1 MTTVATE
8 PQIVSTPSLSVRA
21 VPLGATAGSHA
32 VVDFFS
38 ALIVPI
44 MSVIE
49 GRLEMTHA
57 QGAMVLAV
65 GSLCSGFVQ
74 PLVAWLSD
82 RLDSRLLGPAAFS
95 VAVVATSLIGQAR
108 TFEQL
113 LLIQVVSTLAIG
125 AFHPVAAAAA
135 GQLSGARRSLGVS
148 IFFCAGIAGGVSG
161 HLSSPVL
168 AGRYGL
174 PSYVWLMIPGLL
186 ACIGLAWAVGR
197 VSHRQHD
204 GHAQRAAWAEG
215 ESRERWYAVGL
226 LYLGNVLRFT
236 VNMMMIQL
244 LIRWS
249 ERTALSRTPETV
261 LDESIRHAASLING
275 PIQASMQAGM
285 AVGGLA
291 AGMLLRRHHEK
302 GALVAVPLAG
312 AAAIAAFP
320 FAGTS
325 WAAYALSLAT
335 GIGFAGM
342 VPVTIALG
350 QRLLPHRTGLA
361 SGLMMGGAW
370 GVAGIGPLLAQWID
384 REWGLTTA
392 FVTTAAL
399 LAGAGVLSILLSP
412 RLLARISPH

>member
-1 MTTVATE
+1 MTTVVSE
-8 PQIVSTPSLSVRA
+8 PQIVSTPSLPVRS
-21 VPLGATAGSHA
+21 VPLAATAGSHA

-49 GRLEMTHA
+49 GRLHMTHA
-57 QGAMVLAV
+57 QGAMILAV

-82 RLDSRLLGPAAFS
+82 RLDSRLLGPISFAI
-95 VAVVATSLIGQAR
+95 AVVATSLIGQAS
-108 TFEQL
+108 TFEEL
-113 LLIQVVSTLAIG
+113 LMVQVVSTIGIG

-135 GQLSGARRSLGVS
+135 GQLSGRRRSLGVS
-148 IFFCAGIAGGVSG
+148 IFFCAGIAGGVAG
-161 HLSSPVL
+161 HLSSPIL
-168 AGRYGL
+168 AARHGL
-174 PSYVWLMIPGLL
+174 PSFVWLMIPGLF
-186 ACIGLAWAVGR
+186 ACVGLAWAVGR

-204 GHAQRAAWAEG
+204 GHAQRASWTEL
-215 ESRERWYAVGL
+215 ESRERWGAVWL
-226 LYLGNVLRFT
+226 LYFGNILRFT

-249 ERTALSRTPETV
+249 ERTALSRAPGAV
-261 LDESIRHAASLING
+261 LDESVRHAASLING

-285 AVGGLA
+285 AIGGLA
-291 AGMLLRRHHEK
+291 AGALLRRHHEK
-302 GALVAVPLAG
+302 AALVAVPVAG
-312 AAAIAAFP
+312 GVAIAVFP
-320 FAGTS
+320 FAGAS
-325 WAAYALSLAT
+325 WGAYGLALAT

-342 VPVTIALG
+342 VPVTIALA

-370 GVAGIGPLLAQWID
+370 GVAGVGPPLAQWIE
-384 REWGLTTA
+384 REWGLAIA
-392 FVTTAAL
+392 FAAAAAL
-399 LAGAGVLSILLSP
+399 LCAAGVLSAALSS